1 MRHII
6 SILVENQFG
15 VLARVSGL
23 FSARGYNIDS
33 LCVAETEDPAVSR
46 MTVVVRGD
54 DRVLAQI
61 EKQLK
66 KLVETIDVEDL
77 TGIAHVERELVM
89 VRVKAKGKK
98 RSEVI
103 EIANIFRAGVDSS
116 LTRPDRFPILGV
128 MLLRSSIDLSQFGIE
143 RRAARSTASIQ
154 RPPQRARMQVGQPT
168 MRGKNGN
175 QPAQGLQV
183 PAGKTATMRS
193 RLSRSW
199 SNFRF
204 G

>member
-33 LCVAETEDPAVSR
+33 LCVAETDDPAVSR

-54 DRVLAQI
+54 DRVLEQI

-66 KLVETIDVEDL
+66 KLVETIEVVDL
-77 TGIAHVERELVM
+77 TGTAHVERELVM
-89 VRVKAKGKK
+89 VRVKAKSKK

-103 EIANIFRAGVDSS
+103 EIANIFRAKVVDVSPDS
-116 LTRPDRFPILGV
+116 IVVEATGSAGKVKAFIDMMRP
-128 MLLRSSIDLSQFGIE
+128 FGIE
-143 RRAARSTASIQ
+143 ELVRTGKIAIGRSLNHEARG
-154 RPPQRARMQVGQPT
+154 R
-168 MRGKNGN
+168 
-175 QPAQGLQV
+175 
-183 PAGKTATMRS
+183 
-193 RLSRSW
+193 
-199 SNFRF
+199 
-204 G
+204 

>member
-1 MRHII
+1 MWRQ
-6 SILVENQFG
+6 V
-15 VLARVSGL
+15 
-23 FSARGYNIDS
+23 NIDS

-103 EIANIFRAGVDSS
+103 EIANIFRAKV
-116 LTRPDRFPILGV
+116 V
-128 MLLRSSIDLSQFGIE
+128 DLSPDSIVVEATGSAGKVKAFVDMMHPFGIE
-143 RRAARSTASIQ
+143 ELVRTGKIAIGRSLNNNEAKG
-154 RPPQRARMQVGQPT
+154 R
-168 MRGKNGN
+168 
-175 QPAQGLQV
+175 
-183 PAGKTATMRS
+183 
-193 RLSRSW
+193 
-199 SNFRF
+199 
-204 G
+204 